1 MRFARILWKSLR
13 DFFGDNGFVL
23 AGSISYFMMMALF
36 PFCLFLITVF
46 GHLLGRYPEFYRF
59 FLARLANLFPEVTGG
74 ITRELL
80 KLVSYQGI
88 GKYSLFLFGFL
99 SYPVFASLE
108 YSLNAIFKVNKKRNV
123 IFSVFISLIVVT
135 LIIALI
141 MASFMAASVV
151 PLLIN
156 ARLFPSVFKVSRLT
170 AFFIRFVLPFIGVLF
185 AATGIFR
192 LLPKTNVT
200 LSAAFRGAVFT
211 TVFLEVAKYL
221 FTWYVVSIM
230 EFGKIYGPLTAFVL
244 FLLWMFYSSCIF
256 LIGAEVVKNLSMSK
270 KSQR

>member
-1 MRFARILWKSLR
+1 LRFARILWKSFG
-13 DFFGDNGFVL
+13 DFFRDNGFVL

-59 FLARLANLFPEVTGG
+59 FLARLVNLFPDVTGG

-80 KLVSYQGI
+80 KLVSYQGL
-88 GKYSLFLFGFL
+88 GKYSLFLFGSL
-99 SYPVFASLE
+99 SYPVFVSLE
-108 YSLNAIFKVNKKRNV
+108 YSLNAIFRVSKKRNV
-123 IFSVFISLIVVT
+123 IFSVFLSLVVVT
-135 LIIALI
+135 LIIVLI
-141 MASFMAASVV
+141 MASFAAASVV

-156 ARLFPSVFKVSRLT
+156 AGLFPTVFKLGKLT
-170 AFFIRFVLPFIGVLF
+170 AFFIRFVLPFVGVLF
-185 AATGIFR
+185 AATAIFR

-211 TVFLEVAKYL
+211 TVLLEVAKYI
-221 FTWYVVSIM
+221 FTWYVVSIIQ
-230 EFGKIYGPLTAFVL
+230 FGKIYGPLTAFVL

-256 LIGAEVVKNLSMSK
+256 LIGAELVKNLTVSK
-270 KSQR
+270 KGMR